1 MDVMRFR
8 HLALALSAAVWLTGC
23 ATFDNTFR
31 PAAGM
36 PGNEPTTPGPSAHL
50 TNVSMSP
57 PTDTEKDVYAAL
69 FPFYAELCAVSEID
83 KKPGFGAPINGGFGG
98 HSVLYLNGVCREADA
113 GYPTIKI
120 CDGAPDGSSAAIE
133 TRGVGLSVN
142 DHFKNTNWVA
152 TEGKDFLFYG
162 ALQPGDRVTVDGY
175 RRTQDQAMK
184 MGILD
189 GVQFHGRFFDKM
201 PPGMSRRAFMYE
213 ISISTD
219 YAINFGRD
227 RYCGRVPLNRAQ
239 MTRVVTYLNEVN
251 QPYRA
256 GKKKFQWDV
265 LRNNCSHLTHNAL
278 AAAGI
283 WDEVGVEQSIIVSAL
298 DFPVPKNE
306 FVNLMQRTNDL
317 PLDNLLAIYR
327 DDGVRDSLMT
337 QGRLPM
343 RPGALVELGQVMQQ
357 NDIYDTKPR
366 LIFYDPIG
374 SYQRAFE
381 AILADPRYIDLR
393 TNLAYFASTYQ
404 HLKATQ
410 KPLSWYLARADKI
423 PGPGAEDF
431 AAFYQR
437 FYQSIDHESL
447 AIDSQMAAL
456 DHPSSPGQPVMM
468 SSSVSTV
475 PGATS
480 Q

>member
-1 MDVMRFR
+1 MRFR
-8 HLALALSAAVWLTGC
+8 HLALALSATVWLTGC

-31 PAAGM
+31 PATGL
-36 PGNEPTTPGPSAHL
+36 PSSEPTSPGL
-50 TNVSMSP
+50 TNVSLST
-57 PTDTEKDVYAAL
+57 PTETEKNVYAAL
-69 FPFYAELCAVSEID
+69 FPFYAELCAVSEIN
-83 KKPGFGAPINGGFGG
+83 KKPGFGAAINGGFGG
-98 HSVLYLNGVCREADA
+98 HSVLYLNGVCREPDA
-113 GYPTIKI
+113 GYPVIKI
-120 CDGAPDGSSAAIE
+120 CDGAPDGSSASIE

-175 RRTQDQAMK
+175 RRTQAEAMK

-189 GVQFHGRFFDKM
+189 GVQFHGRFFEKM
-201 PPGMSRRAFMYE
+201 PTGMSRRAFMYE

-219 YAINFGRD
+219 YAVNFGRD

-239 MTRVVTYLNEVN
+239 MSRVVTYLNAVN
-251 QPYRA
+251 QPYRE

-306 FVNLMQRTNDL
+306 FVNLMQRTNDF
-317 PLDNLLAIYR
+317 PLDNLMALYG
-327 DDGVRDSLMT
+327 DDGTRTSLMT

-343 RPGALVELGQVMQQ
+343 RPGALVELGQVMQH
-357 NDIYDTKPR
+357 NDIYETHPR
-366 LIFYDPIG
+366 LIFYDPVG
-374 SYQRAFE
+374 RYQRAFE
-381 AILADPRYIDLR
+381 AILADPRYLDLR
-393 TNLAYFASTYQ
+393 SNLAYFASVYQ

-410 KPLSWYLARADKI
+410 KPLAWYLDRADKI
-423 PGPGAEDF
+423 PGPGVEEF

-437 FYQSIDHESL
+437 FYQSVDHENL

-456 DHPSSPGQPVMM
+456 DRAGSPRQSVMM
-468 SSSVSTV
+468 SSSTSTV
-475 PGATS
+475 PGLAS